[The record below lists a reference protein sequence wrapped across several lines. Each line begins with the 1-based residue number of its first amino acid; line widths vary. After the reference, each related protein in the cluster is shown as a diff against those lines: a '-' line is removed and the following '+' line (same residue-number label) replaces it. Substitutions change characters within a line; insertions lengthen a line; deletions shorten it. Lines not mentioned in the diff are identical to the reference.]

1 MSFTDKAKTKRK
13 FIKYTLSHAPWALMT
28 SLSRGISN
36 YVVVILIAN
45 FYGLGVGGQFRLL
58 LSTFD
63 ILGIFTLL
71 DSGKVLV
78 KYLVQGEKGVARTL
92 FYQKVRWSFLATAVG
107 FVLAGWYY
115 SKGDEVWLP
124 LIVASVCLPITNATS
139 LFIQVHQ
146 AKKLFRHNAF
156 CAFLK
161 WGTIAAAVFLFSYL
175 QINVTWVIS
184 VYFIL
189 GAVFNIVFFLQQEEF
204 RKRDTTNATAHCR
217 ESLQLSGSGVFTI
230 LLDNA
235 DKFLVSYFLGLEALG
250 LYVIGVSTGRLF
262 LHFVKP
268 TMTIYFPLLV
278 KHRFTPSLLIGGFI
292 ILSVI
297 GVAGA
302 VMMRYYF
309 EYILGEEYLAAYPL
323 AAIILV
329 GLGIY
334 FVGVINYYSAVYYK
348 DSVAKIPAISNII
361 TATLITAYMLVVL
374 KFGGE
379 YALLLCAASYPLRE
393 LVTMSAI
400 TYLGARHR
408 KSVGASEVE

>member
-1 MSFTDKAKTKRK
+1 MSLSDEAKTKLK
-13 FIKYTLSHAPWALMT
+13 FVKYTLSHAPWALMT
-28 SLSRGISN
+28 SLVRGISN
-36 YVVVILIAN
+36 YVIVILIAK
-45 FYGLGVGGQFRLL
+45 FYGLAVSGQFRLL
-58 LSTFD
+58 LATFG
-63 ILGIFTLL
+63 ILGIFTLM

-78 KYLVQGEKGVARTL
+78 KYLVQNVSGVARTL
-92 FYQKVRWSFLATAVG
+92 YLQRLRWSFLATAIGLVI
-107 FVLAGWYY
+107 AAWYY
-115 SKGDEVWLP
+115 SNGDDVWIP
-124 LIVASVCLPITNATS
+124 LVVASVCLPIINPHS

-146 AKKLFRHNAF
+146 AKKQFRHNAF

-161 WGTIAAAVFLFSYL
+161 WGTIAASVFLLAYL
-175 QINVTWVIS
+175 QVNIVWPIAA
-184 VYFIL
+184 YFIL
-189 GAVFNIVFFLQQEEF
+189 GAAFNLLFFSQQKEF
-204 RKRDTTNATAHCR
+204 QKSESGNAVAHRR
-217 ESLQLSGSGVFTI
+217 ESLQLSGSGVFVI

-278 KHRFTPSLLIGGFI
+278 KHRFTPSLLIGGFL
-292 ILSVI
+292 ILSAI
-297 GVAGA
+297 GIAGA
-302 VMMRYYF
+302 LMMRYYF

-361 TATLITAYMLVVL
+361 TATLITAYMVVVL

-379 YALLLCAASYPLRE
+379 NALLLCAASYPLRE

-400 TYLGARHR
+400 TYLGAKHR
-408 KSVGASEVE
+408 RSQGTSQAG